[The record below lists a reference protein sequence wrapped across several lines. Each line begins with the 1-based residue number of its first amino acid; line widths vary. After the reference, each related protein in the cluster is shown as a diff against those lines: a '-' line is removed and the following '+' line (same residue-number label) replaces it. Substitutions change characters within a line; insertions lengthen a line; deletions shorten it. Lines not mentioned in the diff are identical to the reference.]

1 MAEKLDEMGFKSLV
15 ADPDVWIRPSVKTGR
30 EENYEYI
37 LMYMDDILAIS
48 MQPRDAMKGIERRF
62 KFKNDKV
69 EEPSSYLGA
78 QLQKKVINVWDCWTV
93 TILDYVKAAV
103 ATVKE
108 DVKKTTR
115 QLPNKVLTPMVQSY
129 LPEID
134 ATEEL

>member
-1 MAEKLDEMGFKSLV
+1 MYVK
-15 ADPDVWIRPSVKTGR
+15 DV
-30 EENYEYI
+30 
-37 LMYMDDILAIS
+37 LAIS
-48 MQPRDAMKGIERRF
+48 MKPRDVMKDIESRF

-69 EEPSSYLGA
+69 EEPSSYLCA
-78 QLQKKVINVWDCWTV
+78 QLQNKVINGWDCWTV

-103 ATVKE
+103 VTVKE
-108 DVKKTTR
+108 YVKKTTR